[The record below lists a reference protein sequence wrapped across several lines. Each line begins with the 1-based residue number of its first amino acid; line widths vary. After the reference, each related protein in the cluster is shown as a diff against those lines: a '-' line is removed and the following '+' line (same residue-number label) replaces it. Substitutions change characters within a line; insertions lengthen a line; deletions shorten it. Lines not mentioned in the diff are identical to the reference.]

1 MFSARLRVRSTLYA
15 AALLLAGA
23 GESDGRD
30 DPLVTVAPKFNRA
43 VQMYPANPLTY
54 LARGNA
60 WLEQQQ
66 YERALADYDTALEM
80 KPDLTDALFN
90 RALTYR
96 MQEKYDLA
104 LADLNYLIGLRPNDV
119 GAINNRAIIWSLK
132 SYFDMSRREF
142 ERALEISPGDPQI
155 ERNLDILKSIMQE
168 DTGLPQKHEAVDL
181 EDSYIRYDSLQ

>member
-1 MFSARLRVRSTLYA
+1 MLSARSRIRSTLYA
-15 AALLLAGA
+15 AALLLVSA

-30 DPLVTVAPKFNRA
+30 DPLVTVSPKFNRA
-43 VQMYPANPLTY
+43 VQMNPGNPLAY

-66 YERALADYDTALEM
+66 YERALADYDMSLDIM
-80 KPDLTDALFN
+80 PDLTDARFN

-104 LADLNYLIGLRPNDV
+104 LADLNYLIGLHPNDV

-132 SYFDMSRREF
+132 SYFDMSLREF
-142 ERALEISPGDPQI
+142 ERALQISPGDPQI
-155 ERNLDILKSIMQE
+155 ARNRDILVSIMQE
-168 DTGLPQKHEAVDL
+168 NSTLPQKHEASDL
-181 EDSYIRYDSLQ
+181 EDSYIRYDSLE

>member
-1 MFSARLRVRSTLYA
+1 MLSARSRVRSTLYA
-15 AALLLAGA
+15 AALLLVGA
-23 GESDGRD
+23 AESDGRD
-30 DPLVTVAPKFNRA
+30 DPLVTVAAKFNRA

-66 YERALADYDTALEM
+66 YERALADYDMALAI

-104 LADLNYLIGLRPNDV
+104 LADLNYLIGLHPNDV
-119 GAINNRAIIWSLK
+119 AAINNRAIIWSLK
-132 SYFDMSRREF
+132 SYFDMSLREF
-142 ERALEISPGDPQI
+142 ERALLLNPGDPQL
-155 ERNLDILKSIMQE
+155 ERNRDILQSIMQE
-168 DTGLPQKHEAVDL
+168 NSTPQQKHDASDL
-181 EDSYIRYDSLQ
+181 EDSYIRYDSLE